1 MSSLPAAAKGFVVAA
16 FGHNWVG
23 PRPASFDHV
32 QCTAVFSGKFMK
44 RGVFVCEPTYVLY
57 AVTYV
62 LLDSSLVRIYVR
74 TCKHTGPSINV
85 WCKHG
90 HIFDHAGI
98 EMVVIQNPC
107 PFLPSLMCQLCSLLV
122 CCLGKVS
129 TISGGGVVTRLQR

>member
-44 RGVFVCEPTYVLY
+44 RGVFVCEPMYVLY

-62 LLDSSLVRIYVR
+62 PLDSSLVRTYVV
-74 TCKHTGPSINV
+74 HVSIQ
-85 WCKHG
+85 G
-90 HIFDHAGI
+90 
-98 EMVVIQNPC
+98 
-107 PFLPSLMCQLCSLLV
+107 L
-122 CCLGKVS
+122 VS
-129 TISGGGVVTRLQR
+129 TYGVSMDTYSIMPELKWL